1 MRKEGLLTGWE
12 RNRWILA
19 VAMGAGL
26 ISTALP
32 IMAQQQP
39 VVLER
44 ELKMKVKGPF
54 TVAVVG
60 DLNYVH
66 PVAGLADPDVQR
78 ALQIIRDADVGF
90 ANMESNI
97 MDMLRYSGPIT
108 GDPGP
113 KEIAADVKAMGF
125 DIVSRAN
132 NHTTEGGAMGMF

>member
-32 IMAQQQP
+32 VIAQQQP

-44 ELKMKVKGPF
+44 ELKMKVKDPF

-90 ANMESNI
+90 ANMESNKWTWPDI
-97 MDMLRYSGPIT
+97 AVRS
-108 GDPGP
+108 PG
-113 KEIAADVKAMGF
+113 
-125 DIVSRAN
+125 SRGRRRSQPTSN
-132 NHTTEGGAMGMF
+132 SS